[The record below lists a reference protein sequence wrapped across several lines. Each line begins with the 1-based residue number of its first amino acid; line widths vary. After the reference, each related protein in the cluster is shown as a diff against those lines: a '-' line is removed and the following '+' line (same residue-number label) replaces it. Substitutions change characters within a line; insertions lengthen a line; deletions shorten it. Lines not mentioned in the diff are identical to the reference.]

1 MSDQTKTGVFY
12 RISYAQKEMLT
23 KIAKKE
29 ERTLQA
35 VFNRAMREYIERNH
49 GVQFITSDEH
59 DELLQA

>member
-1 MSDQTKTGVFY
+1 MSDSKTGVFF
-12 RISYAQKEMLT
+12 RISNAQKEMLT

-49 GVQFITSDEH
+49 GAQFVTNDEH
-59 DELLQA
+59 EESFQS

>member
-1 MSDQTKTGVFY
+1 MSDSKTGVFF
-12 RISYAQKEMLT
+12 RISNAQKEMLT

-49 GVQFITSDEH
+49 GVQFVTNDEH
-59 DELLQA
+59 EELLQS